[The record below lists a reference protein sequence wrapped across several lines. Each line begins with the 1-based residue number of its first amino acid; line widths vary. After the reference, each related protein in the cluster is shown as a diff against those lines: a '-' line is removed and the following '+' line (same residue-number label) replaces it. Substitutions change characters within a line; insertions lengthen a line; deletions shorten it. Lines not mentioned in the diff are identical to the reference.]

1 MSKPQPL
8 GGKIWTKPFTAFALI
23 AAIALIIIVFRL
35 LFGLGAV
42 THMNNGYP
50 MGLWIVMDLVS
61 GTAFACG
68 GYALALTVYIANRWE
83 YHELVRPALMTSVF
97 GYTLGGIAVLLD
109 LGRYWN
115 AYNIFLPWQVNPN
128 SVMLELAVCV
138 LLYIGVLWIEFS
150 PTLLEKLGFK
160 RGLRF
165 INHALFFF
173 IAVGVWL
180 PTMHQSSMG
189 SMLIA
194 LGTKVSPL
202 WQTDLLPLLFLISAL
217 IMGFSVVIFEGALS
231 ALGFWR
237 PMETPLFY
245 RLARIIRWVL
255 AGFLIIRFSDLIG
268 RGQLGLAFNG
278 DLRGTMFLLEAF
290 LFAFPL
296 VVLANARLRE
306 NRQML
311 FAAASSMLVAG
322 VVYRF
327 NAFLVGYSPRP
338 GYVYFPATTE
348 ILVSIGMISIQILA
362 FLYFVKRF
370 PVLSLPEQRAMA
382 PAH

>member
-1 MSKPQPL
+1 MSRPQPL
-8 GGKIWTKPFTAFALI
+8 GGPIWTKPFTVFAVFAAIGLTLI
-23 AAIALIIIVFRL
+23 AIRFIY
-35 LFGLGAV
+35 GLGAI
-42 THMNNGYP
+42 TNMSNGYP
-50 MGLWIVMDLVS
+50 MGLWIVFDLVI

-68 GYALALTVYIANRWE
+68 GYALAITVYIANRWE
-83 YHELVRPALMTSVF
+83 YHDLVRPALMTSVF

-138 LLYIGVLWIEFS
+138 LLYIGVLWLEFL

-160 RGLRF
+160 KGLHF
-165 INHALFFF
+165 VNHLLFVF
-173 IAVGVWL
+173 IALGVWL

-194 LGTKVSPL
+194 LGTKISPL
-202 WQTDLLPLLFLISAL
+202 WQTDLLPLLFLLSAL

-231 ALGFWR
+231 AMGFWK
-237 PMETPLFY
+237 PMETPLFI

-255 AGFLIIRFSDLIG
+255 AAFLIIRLSDLIG
-268 RGQLGLAFNG
+268 RGYFGLAFNG
-278 DLRGTMFLLEAF
+278 DLRGNMFLLETA
-290 LFAFPL
+290 LFALPL
-296 VVLANARLRE
+296 YILASYKHRE

-311 FAAASSMLVAG
+311 FIAASSMLFAG
-322 VVYRF
+322 IVLRF
-327 NAFLVGYSPRP
+327 NAFLVGFSPRP
-338 GYVYFPATTE
+338 GYVYFPAATE
-348 ILVSIGMISIQILA
+348 IMVSIGMISLEILA

-370 PVLSLPEQRAMA
+370 PVLSFGEHQTKTAQ
-382 PAH
+382 